1 MLEKEF
7 NIPFQNSLVAAGFPS
22 PADDFLEEPI
32 NLNRLLIKHPSS
44 TFFLRVSG
52 DSMVGAGIFDKDLL
66 IVDRSLAPLSGKI
79 IIAAIDGEL
88 TVKRLIIK
96 NKQIFLS
103 PENPSYD
110 EIIIQDPSS
119 LHVWG
124 VVTTVIHSL

>member
-7 NIPFQNSLVAAGFPS
+7 NIPCQNSLVAAGFPS

-52 DSMVGAGIFDKDLL
+52 DSMIGAGIFDKDLL
-66 IVDRSLAPLSGKI
+66 IVDRSLAPSSGKI